1 MDLTE
6 LDEIDEIAELREF
19 QRMQEGLL
27 NISYLIESA
36 KNIKEILV
44 DTRESILE
52 LFKVEFVNIYV
63 VDRSHKD
70 IYSLVPDGNTF
81 NEFRLPID
89 KNSIPGYVATTSN
102 VVNIADVYNTEELKS
117 IDNELTFDTATDE
130 KSDFQTKQVLA
141 VPILYNNELMGV
153 IQLVNKTDT
162 LAEFAEEEPVML
174 HEVAEVLGAAFHNH
188 QKIKGKRKKTK
199 FGYLISH
206 ELINEEELNSARKE
220 AIANKESLEAVLMKK
235 YKISKDDI
243 LKSLEEF
250 YQCRFIT
257 FNNKVTIPVNLLMN
271 LEREQLLRNLWTPLE
286 KIDGYIHVIVDDPRN
301 VQKCDA
307 IESILNTKAIK
318 YDVAS
323 PEDITKFIN
332 HFFPSDIAEPS
343 VPDVLEINDISGAT
357 IYKEEDEEDNDEEDA
372 ITESEDE
379 AMQIVSKREIAGD
392 LDDLAAKGEIIKEIS
407 GVGIAKHVADI
418 SETIKESDGVI
429 IQLVNKIINEAF
441 LRGASDIHIE
451 PDVESESV
459 GVRYRID
466 GSCVTH
472 LTVPYSYRAAL
483 VSRIKIMSNLDITV
497 RRVPQDGKIRI
508 NKPGGGK
515 IELRVATMPTQGSVE
530 DIVMRILNVGNALPL
545 EAMGMTKRNYRELLK
560 VCEKPYGLIL
570 VVGPTG
576 SGKTTTLHA
585 ALRHINTPDRKIWT
599 AEDPVEITQRGLRQV
614 QVQPKI
620 GFDFAA
626 AMRSFLRSDPDVIMV
641 GEMRDYETSKIAVE
655 ASLTGHLVFSTLH
668 TNSAPETITRLLD
681 IGIDAFNFSDSLL
694 GILAQRLVKTL
705 CKKCREAYHPTASEY
720 NEMSNSYGEELFEK
734 LNIPN
739 INDLILYRPKG
750 CDSCNN
756 SGYKGRMAIHELLI
770 NSEALKSTILKRD
783 SIEILRDIAITEGM
797 RTLLQDGIL
806 KAIIGITDLRQV
818 FRACIK

>member
-27 NISYLIESA
+27 NISDLIESA
-36 KNIKEILV
+36 KNIKEIII

-52 LFKVEFVNIYV
+52 LFGVESVNIYV
-63 VDRSHKD
+63 VDRSRKD
-70 IYSLVPDGNTF
+70 MYTVIPDGNTF
-81 NEFRLPID
+81 KEPILLID
-89 KNSIPGYVATTSN
+89 KHSIPGYVASTSN
-102 VVNIADVYNTEELKS
+102 MVTIADVYDAEELKK
-117 IDNELTFDTATDE
+117 IDNELTFDTSTDE
-130 KSDFQTKQVLA
+130 KSGFRTKQVLA
-141 VPILYNNELMGV
+141 APILYNNELMGV
-153 IQLVNKTDT
+153 IQLVNKTDAI
-162 LAEFAEEEPVML
+162 AEFAEEEPVML
-174 HEVAEVLGAAFHNH
+174 HEVAEALGTAFHNH
-188 QKIKGKRKKTK
+188 QKTKGKRKKTK

-206 ELINEEELNSARKE
+206 DLINEEQLNSARKE

-235 YKISKDDI
+235 YNISKDDI

-257 FNNKVTIPVNLLMN
+257 FNNKVPMPSNLLMN
-271 LEREQLLRNLWTPLE
+271 LEKEQLLRNLWTPLE
-286 KIDGYIHVIVDDPRN
+286 KIDGSIHVIVDDPRN

-307 IESILNTKAIK
+307 IENILNTKAIK

-323 PEDITKFIN
+323 PEDIIKFIN
-332 HFFPSDIAEPS
+332 HFFPSDISEPPVNDFS
-343 VPDVLEINDISGAT
+343 ERVDISSAA
-357 IYKEEDEEDNDEEDA
+357 IYREDEETEEEDA
-372 ITESEDE
+372 VTESAND
-379 AMQIVSKREIAGD
+379 MIQIISKRELVGE
-392 LDDLAAKGEIIKEIS
+392 LEDLAAKGEIIKEIS
-407 GVGIAKHVADI
+407 GVGIAKQVADAA
-418 SETIKESDGVI
+418 ETIKESDSVI
-429 IQLVNKIINEAF
+429 IQLVNKIFNEAF
-441 LRGASDIHIE
+441 SRGASDIHIE

-466 GSCVTH
+466 GTCVTH

-515 IELRVATMPTQGSVE
+515 IELRVATMPTQGGVE
-530 DIVMRILNVGNALPL
+530 DVVMRILNVGNALPL

-694 GILAQRLVKTL
+694 AILAQRLVKTL
-705 CKKCREAYHPTASEY
+705 CKKCKEAYHPTDSEY
-720 NEMSNSYGEELFEK
+720 NEMSHSYGEELFEK

-739 INDLILYRPKG
+739 KNDLILYRPKG

-756 SGYKGRMAIHELLI
+756 SGYKGRMGIHELLI
-770 NSEALKSTILKRD
+770 NSEALKSTILRRD

-806 KAIIGITDLRQV
+806 KSIIGLTDLRQV